1 MADLDFSAEASG
13 IWSEME
19 QLLMSDLLSQSTAE
33 TQQILNR
40 LNMLVGDAIG
50 SIEAEFEAH
59 YKNIRS
65 FQSFSKN
72 FVTNNQELMMQ
83 NQLKAQGQFT
93 ALQQAYMF
101 LDRAYEIVTGNK
113 TEFVMTATGP
123 GGELYKRVFS
133 LEEILMQ
140 THTFKEGNILI
151 SSTIQELKSMI
162 KQEQYQVALDNNTM
176 EVYKMFYSLT
186 KVKKGGFNE
195 GHLSEAIQ
203 RYMADVKSGKTIN
216 ADSLMMNI
224 MDSIQNSRF
233 YEEGDLSRIIGQ
245 GELATTIE
253 TQVKNIGQKTNIIT
267 IGSYNTILNGLR
279 RLQGLLSSGVVGAE
293 LQGKL
298 ESEMFSKSSDAPVK
312 KINDALKEKAE
323 VAIDQLLKQL
333 ALS

>member
-50 SIEAEFEAH
+50 SIEAEFETH
-59 YKNIRS
+59 YKNIKS

-72 FVTNNQELMMQ
+72 FVTNNQEIMKQ

-93 ALQQAYMF
+93 ALQRAYIF
-101 LDRAYEIVTGNK
+101 LDRAYEIITGNK
-113 TEFVMTATGP
+113 TEFIMTATGP
-123 GGELYKRVFS
+123 GGEFYKRVFS

-140 THTFKEGNILI
+140 TYTFKEGNILI
-151 SSTIQELKSMI
+151 SSTIQELKQAV
-162 KQEQYQVALDNNTM
+162 KQTQYQVVLDNNTM

-186 KVKKGGFNE
+186 KVKNSGFNE

-203 RYMADVKSGKTIN
+203 RYLADIQNGKAIT
-216 ADSLMMNI
+216 AESLMSNI
-224 MDSIQNSRF
+224 IDSIQNSRF
-233 YEEGDLSRIIGQ
+233 YEEGDLSRTVHSGD
-245 GELATTIE
+245 LTTTIE
-253 TQVKNIGQKTNIIT
+253 TQVKNLGQNTNILT
-267 IGSYNTILNGLR
+267 IGNYNTVLNGLK
-279 RLQGLLSSGVVGAE
+279 RLQSLLSSGLIGTE

-298 ESEMFSKSSDAPVK
+298 ESEMFSRTSDAPVK
-312 KINDALKEKAE
+312 KINDALKQKAE
-323 VAIDQLLKQL
+323 AAIDELLKQL
-333 ALS
+333 SL

>member
-1 MADLDFSAEASG
+1 MADLDFSAEAG
-13 IWSEME
+13 AIWSEME
-19 QLLMSDLLSQSTAE
+19 SLLMSELLSQSSTE
-33 TQQILNR
+33 TQAILSR

-50 SIEAEFEAH
+50 SIQAEFESN

-72 FVTNNQELMMQ
+72 FVTNNQEIMMQ

-93 ALQQAYMF
+93 SLQRAYMF
-101 LDRAYEIVTGNK
+101 LDRAYEIVTGNT

-123 GGELYKRVFS
+123 GGELYKRIFS

-140 THTFKEGNILI
+140 THTFREGNILI
-151 SSTIQELKSMI
+151 SSSIQELKQMV
-162 KQEQYQVALDNNTM
+162 KQEQYKVALDNNAM

-203 RYMADVKSGKTIN
+203 RYLSDIGAGKTIT
-216 ADSLMMNI
+216 AESLMSNI
-224 MDSIQNSRF
+224 VDSVQSSRF
-233 YEEGDLSRIIGQ
+233 YEEGDLSRMIHS
-245 GELATTIE
+245 GELTTTIE
-253 TQVKNIGQKTNIIT
+253 TQVKNLGTKTNIIT
-267 IGSYNTILNGLR
+267 IGNYNTVLNGLR
-279 RLQGLLSSGVVGAE
+279 RLQGLLSSGVVGTE

-312 KINDALKEKAE
+312 KISDALKEKAE
-323 VAIDQLLKQL
+323 TAINELLQQFGGL
-333 ALS
+333 

>member
-50 SIEAEFEAH
+50 SIEAEFETH
-59 YKNIRS
+59 YKNIKS

-72 FVTNNQELMMQ
+72 FVTNNQEIMKQ

-93 ALQQAYMF
+93 ALQRAYIF
-101 LDRAYEIVTGNK
+101 LDRAYEIITGNK
-113 TEFVMTATGP
+113 TEFIMTATGP
-123 GGELYKRVFS
+123 GGEFYKRVFS

-140 THTFKEGNILI
+140 TYTFKEGNILI
-151 SSTIQELKSMI
+151 SSTIQELKQAV
-162 KQEQYQVALDNNTM
+162 KQTQYQVVLDNNTM

-186 KVKKGGFNE
+186 KVKNSGFNE

-203 RYMADVKSGKTIN
+203 RYLADIQNGKAIT
-216 ADSLMMNI
+216 AESLMSNI
-224 MDSIQNSRF
+224 IDSIQNSRF
-233 YEEGDLSRIIGQ
+233 YEEGDLSRTVHSGD
-245 GELATTIE
+245 LTTTIE
-253 TQVKNIGQKTNIIT
+253 TQVKNLGQNTNILT
-267 IGSYNTILNGLR
+267 IGNYNTVLNGLK
-279 RLQGLLSSGVVGAE
+279 RLQSLLSSGLIGTE

-298 ESEMFSKSSDAPVK
+298 ESEMFSRTSDAPVK
-312 KINDALKEKAE
+312 KINDALKQKAE
-323 VAIDQLLKQL
+323 AASDELLKQL
-333 ALS
+333 SL